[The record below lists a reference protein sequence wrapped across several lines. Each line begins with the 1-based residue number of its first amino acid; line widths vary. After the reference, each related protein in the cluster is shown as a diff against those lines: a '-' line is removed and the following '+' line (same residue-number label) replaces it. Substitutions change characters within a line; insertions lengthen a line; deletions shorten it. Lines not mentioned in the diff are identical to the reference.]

1 VITNVTVDVK
11 KMTATAEMIVNVVMT
26 VTAVA
31 MSISSPTERKNLKL
45 TKKHLIDMLA
55 KIPNGSNLGVWI
67 DNGKAY
73 IDRSARISNKRLAL
87 KVGKALN
94 QISIYDW
101 KTGDCIPCL

>member
-1 VITNVTVDVK
+1 MFTL
-11 KMTATAEMIVNVVMT
+11 
-26 VTAVA
+26 
-31 MSISSPTERKNLKL
+31 KNLKANGGITLDKQGNPLQYKNGYQVSAEDLEIIPAYRL